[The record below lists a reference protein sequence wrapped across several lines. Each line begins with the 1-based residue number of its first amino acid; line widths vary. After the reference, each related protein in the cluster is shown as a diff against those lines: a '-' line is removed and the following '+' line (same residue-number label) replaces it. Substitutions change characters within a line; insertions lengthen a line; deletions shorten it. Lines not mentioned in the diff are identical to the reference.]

1 MCRYSFCKYLATLGR
16 LGEETGR
23 GAQEGAPWQPQDL
36 PNPPRPSG
44 PGSWGPGVLGLG
56 VLGPIAPRFWVLGPR
71 ALGSCVL
78 GPGLVSWVLW
88 SWVWVLG
95 SCVLALP
102 GLAGRPGRAGCQAGS
117 GHPRP
122 TPRRPRTSPTTV
134 APDPKPRS
142 HIAGNKA
149 RSAQSK
155 PSQTACIPKASH
167 I

>member
-1 MCRYSFCKYLATLGR
+1 MPRR
-16 LGEETGR
+16 
-23 GAQEGAPWQPQDL
+23 AP
-36 PNPPRPSG
+36 
-44 PGSWGPGVLGLG
+44 PGSPRTFPIPLGPVVLGPGVLGLG

-122 TPRRPRTSPTTV
+122 TPRRPRTTV
-134 APDPKPRS
+134 APDPKPRPQAQNPTFPRLLRS
-142 HIAGNKA
+142 NPVPA
-149 RSAQSK
+149 RALFAFVAMCALSEA
-155 PSQTACIPKASH
+155 ACVILM
-167 I
+167 